1 LIIFFTAE
9 VSSNKFLGLA
19 IISPLFSAYFILEQT
34 ISVFKINSEVEKI
47 YIYLYSTSL

>member
-1 LIIFFTAE
+1 VIDYIFTAEVSSNNTAE

-34 ISVFKINSEVEKI
+34 ISD
-47 YIYLYSTSL
+47 